1 MNEINA
7 EIWGRRFELSV
18 TYDCYHGENVT
29 NTQIQ
34 AINLFT
40 EKITELTSSAKD
52 KVLDFCASRCEETID
67 PHGNIFRFLLPRT
80 IYVKRSSNNE
90 RVVALLCDFRYDP
103 EYMIAI
109 VFRNEKLYEVT
120 TDSAIM

>member
-7 EIWGRRFELSV
+7 EIWGRRFELLV
-18 TYDCYHGENVT
+18 TYDCYRGENVT

-52 KVLDFCASRCEETID
+52 KVQDFCASRCDETID
-67 PHGNIFRFLLPRT
+67 PHENIFRFLLPRT